1 MTGRDWIT
9 EEEFEAAAR
18 FLQVVATMQY
28 NKHAYYAELTD
39 EEHRWNSHMRG
50 EDYRRIENWLI
61 DIIPNFRYWDA
72 EQPGG
77 ATVGWDGKHLQVR
90 DEGSVLAT
98 YDPAE
103 LRDPRADGF
112 RGKLR
117 GAGISVRKTER
128 LRKLRG
134 AGALGR
140 VLYLISSRDNERR
153 AEDIKDARKLVLGV
167 LQEAGIQVYVISG
180 DGALNED
187 HIVWGVYSEPRR
199 AIDRQEALVNQRVTS
214 LSVPAVR
221 SWFRKPKPEPGTEPG
236 TEAEPD
242 PAHKRPLPPELRE
255 KLYTWITTG
264 IATLL
269 LLIGGVASWNES
281 NPGIF
286 IGVSCIA
293 ATVAAAGTAFADE

>member
-28 NKHAYYAELTD
+28 NKHAYYAELTGK
-39 EEHRWNSHMRG
+39 ELRWNSDMRG
-50 EDYRRIENWLI
+50 EDYRRIENWLN
-61 DIIPNFRYWDA
+61 DIIPNFRYLDA
-72 EQPGG
+72 EQPSG
-77 ATVGWDGKHLQVR
+77 ATVEWNGKYLQVR

-117 GAGISVRKTER
+117 GAGIAVRKTER

-140 VLYLISSRDNERR
+140 VLYLISSRDDELR
-153 AEDIKDARKLVLGV
+153 AEDIKEARKLVLGV
-167 LQEAGIQVYVISG
+167 LQEAGIQVDVISG

-187 HIVWGVYSEPRR
+187 HIVWGVYSEPCK
-199 AIDRQEALVNQRVTS
+199 AIERQEALVNQRVTS
-214 LSVPAVR
+214 LSLPAVR
-221 SWFRKPKPEPGTEPG
+221 SWFRNPKPEPGTE
-236 TEAEPD
+236 AEPE
-242 PAHKRPLPPELRE
+242 PAHKRPLSPELRA
-255 KLYTWITTG
+255 KLYTWVAAG
-264 IATLL
+264 IVASILL
-269 LLIGGVASWNES
+269 TAGVVSWNES

-286 IGVSCIA
+286 IGVSCA
-293 ATVAAAGTAFADE
+293 VATWVLAVLAIVAE

>member
-28 NKHAYYAELTD
+28 NKHEYYAELTD
-39 EEHRWNSHMRG
+39 EERRWNSDMRG
-50 EDYRRIENWLI
+50 EDYRRIENWLN
-61 DIIPNFRYWDA
+61 DIIPNFRYLDA
-72 EQPGG
+72 EQPSG
-77 ATVGWDGKHLQVR
+77 ATVEWDGKCLQVR

-103 LRDPRADGF
+103 LRDPRSDGF
-112 RGKLR
+112 HGKLR
-117 GAGISVRKTER
+117 GGGIAVRKTER
-128 LRKLRG
+128 LKELRG

-140 VLYLISSRDNERR
+140 VLYLISSKDNERR
-153 AEDIKDARKLVLGV
+153 AWDIKEARKLVLGV
-167 LQEAGIQVYVISG
+167 LQEARIRVDVISG

-187 HIVWGVYSEPRR
+187 HIVWGVYSEPCR

-221 SWFRKPKPEPGTEPG
+221 SGFRKPKPEPGTE
-236 TEAEPD
+236 AEPE
-242 PAHKRPLPPELRE
+242 PAHKRPLSPELRA
-255 KLYTWITTG
+255 KLYTWVAAG
-264 IATLL
+264 IVASILL
-269 LLIGGVASWNES
+269 TAGVVSWNES

-286 IGVSCIA
+286 IGVSCA
-293 ATVAAAGTAFADE
+293 VATWVLAVLAIVAE

>member
-39 EEHRWNSHMRG
+39 EELRWNSDMRG
-50 EDYRRIENWLI
+50 EDYRRIENWLN
-61 DIIPNFRYWDA
+61 DIIPNFRYLDA
-72 EQPGG
+72 EQPSD
-77 ATVGWDGKHLQVR
+77 ATVEWDGKCLQVR
-90 DEGSVLAT
+90 DEGSVLAA

-103 LRDPRADGF
+103 LRYPRADGF

-117 GAGISVRKTER
+117 GAGIAVRKTER

-140 VLYLISSRDNERR
+140 VLYLISSRDDELR
-153 AEDIKDARKLVLGV
+153 AEDIKEARKLVLGV
-167 LQEAGIQVYVISG
+167 LQEAGIQVDVISG

-187 HIVWGVYSEPRR
+187 HIVWGVYSEPCK
-199 AIDRQEALVNQRVTS
+199 AIERQEALVNQRVTS

-221 SWFRKPKPEPGTEPG
+221 SWFRNPKPEPGTE
-236 TEAEPD
+236 AEPE
-242 PAHKRPLPPELRE
+242 PAHKRPLSPELRA
-255 KLYTWITTG
+255 KLYTWVAAG
-264 IATLL
+264 IVASILL
-269 LLIGGVASWNES
+269 TAGVVSWNES

-286 IGVSCIA
+286 IGVSCA
-293 ATVAAAGTAFADE
+293 VATWVLAVLAIVAE

>member
-39 EEHRWNSHMRG
+39 EERRWNSDMRG
-50 EDYRRIENWLI
+50 EDYRRIENWLN
-61 DIIPNFRYWDA
+61 DIIPNFRYLDA
-72 EQPGG
+72 EQPSG
-77 ATVGWDGKHLQVR
+77 ATVEWDGKCLQVR

-103 LRDPRADGF
+103 LRDPRSDGF
-112 RGKLR
+112 HGTLR
-117 GAGISVRKTER
+117 GVGIAVRKTER

-140 VLYLISSRDNERR
+140 VLYLISSRDNEHR
-153 AEDIKDARKLVLGV
+153 AEDIKEARKLVLGV
-167 LQEAGIQVYVISG
+167 LQEAGIQVDVISG

-187 HIVWGVYSEPRR
+187 HIVWGVYSEPCR

-221 SWFRKPKPEPGTEPG
+221 SWFREPKPEPGTEAQP
-236 TEAEPD
+236 E
-242 PAHKRPLPPELRE
+242 PAHKRPLSPELRA
-255 KLYTWITTG
+255 KLYTWVAAG
-264 IATLL
+264 IVASILL
-269 LLIGGVASWNES
+269 TAGVVSWNES

-286 IGVSCIA
+286 IGVSCA
-293 ATVAAAGTAFADE
+293 VATWVLVVLAIVAE

>member
-39 EEHRWNSHMRG
+39 EERRWNSDMRG
-50 EDYRRIENWLI
+50 EDYRRIENWLN
-61 DIIPNFRYWDA
+61 DIIPNFRYLDA
-72 EQPGG
+72 EQPSG
-77 ATVGWDGKHLQVR
+77 ATVEWDGKCLQVR

-117 GAGISVRKTER
+117 GAGIAVRKTER

-140 VLYLISSRDNERR
+140 VLYLISSRDNELR
-153 AEDIKDARKLVLGV
+153 AEDIKEARKLVLGV
-167 LQEAGIQVYVISG
+167 LQEAGIQVDVISG
-180 DGALNED
+180 DGTLNED
-187 HIVWGVYSEPRR
+187 HTVWGVYSEPCK
-199 AIDRQEALVNQRVTS
+199 AIERQEALVNQRVTS

-221 SWFRKPKPEPGTEPG
+221 SWFRKPKPEPGTE
-236 TEAEPD
+236 AEPE
-242 PAHKRPLPPELRE
+242 PAHKRPLSPELRA
-255 KLYTWITTG
+255 KLYTWVAAG
-264 IATLL
+264 IVASILL
-269 LLIGGVASWNES
+269 TAGVVSWNES

-286 IGVSCIA
+286 IGVSCA
-293 ATVAAAGTAFADE
+293 VATWVLVVLAIVAE

>member
-39 EEHRWNSHMRG
+39 EERKWNSAMRG
-50 EDYRRIENWLI
+50 EDYRRIKNWLN
-61 DIIPNFRYWDA
+61 DIIPNFRYLDA
-72 EQPGG
+72 EQPSG
-77 ATVGWDGKHLQVR
+77 ATVEWDGKCLQVR

-103 LRDPRADGF
+103 LRDPRSDGF

-117 GAGISVRKTER
+117 GVGIAVRKTER

-153 AEDIKDARKLVLGV
+153 AEDIKEARKLVLGV
-167 LQEAGIQVYVISG
+167 LQEAGIQVDVISG

-187 HIVWGVYSEPRR
+187 HIVWGVYSEPCR

-221 SWFRKPKPEPGTEPG
+221 SWFRKPKPEPGTE
-236 TEAEPD
+236 AEPE
-242 PAHKRPLPPELRE
+242 PAHKRPLSPELRA
-255 KLYTWITTG
+255 KLYTWVAAG
-264 IATLL
+264 IVASILL
-269 LLIGGVASWNES
+269 TAGVVSWNES

-286 IGVSCIA
+286 IGVSCA
-293 ATVAAAGTAFADE
+293 VATWVLVVLAIVAE

>member
-28 NKHAYYAELTD
+28 NKHACYAELTD
-39 EEHRWNSHMRG
+39 EERRWNSDMRG
-50 EDYRRIENWLI
+50 EDYRRIENWLN
-61 DIIPNFRYWDA
+61 DIIPNFRYLDA
-72 EQPGG
+72 EQPSG
-77 ATVGWDGKHLQVR
+77 ATVEWDGKCLQVR

-103 LRDPRADGF
+103 LRDPRSDGF
-112 RGKLR
+112 HGKLR
-117 GAGISVRKTER
+117 GAGIAVRKTER
-128 LRKLRG
+128 LKELRG

-140 VLYLISSRDNERR
+140 VLYLISSKDNERR
-153 AEDIKDARKLVLGV
+153 AGDIKEARKLVLGV
-167 LQEAGIQVYVISG
+167 LQEARIRVDVISG

-187 HIVWGVYSEPRR
+187 HIVWGVYSEPCR
-199 AIDRQEALVNQRVTS
+199 AIDRQEALVNQRVIS

-236 TEAEPD
+236 TEAEPE
-242 PAHKRPLPPELRE
+242 PAHKRPLSPELRA
-255 KLYTWITTG
+255 KLYTWVAAG
-264 IATLL
+264 IVASILL
-269 LLIGGVASWNES
+269 TAGVVSWNES

-286 IGVSCIA
+286 IGVSCA
-293 ATVAAAGTAFADE
+293 VATWVLVVLAIVAE